1 MTLNKKKRFSIAQ
14 RHCDFSLLRL
24 WVFSTTNDAIN
35 FLRIPIR
42 SETKIKRH
50 NEGSERVLLV
60 QVGKQK
66 PVVNAIVPRDPST
79 EAD

>member
-1 MTLNKKKRFSIAQ
+1 MKNAQ
-14 RHCDFSLLRL
+14 EEKILYRTKT
-24 WVFSTTNDAIN
+24 FSTTDGAIN

-50 NEGSERVLLV
+50 DEGSERVLLV

-66 PVVNAIVPRDPST
+66 PVVNAIVPRDPSA